1 MTISNRL
8 QKQLCCEVDFGEFYL
23 LDVIT
28 KKHKPT
34 IVLLVPRRPEKAHTY
49 FGMKNG
55 ETGQWFCSLGS
66 LLDACTNAHYIGKL
80 RAKRLIRRYRAMR
93 ARDAV

>member
-1 MTISNRL
+1 MTISKRL

-23 LDVIT
+23 LDVIAG
-28 KKHKPT
+28 KHTPT
-34 IVLLVPRRPEKAHTY
+34 IVLLAPRKPEKAHTY

-55 ETGQWFCSLGS
+55 ETGQWFCSLDS
-66 LLDACTNAHYIGKL
+66 LLDACINAHYFGKL
-80 RAKRLIRRYRAMR
+80 WAKRLTRRYRAMR